1 MAGEMSAEL
10 AAFLGERHLATLVT
24 LRADGSPHA
33 VPVGFT
39 YADGV
44 ARVITSARSVKVAN
58 LRRDPRVSLTQV
70 DGRRWVTLAGP
81 AAVHDDPGRVA
92 TAVAMYEQRYRPPRP
107 NPERVVIE
115 IDVRQV
121 LCNSSLR

>member
-1 MAGEMSAEL
+1 MVGEMSDAL
-10 AAFLGERHLATLVT
+10 MAFLAERHLATLVT

-39 YADGV
+39 FADGV

-58 LRRDPRVSLTQV
+58 VRRDPRVSLTQV
-70 DGRRWVTLAGP
+70 DGRRWVTLAGI
-81 AAVHDDPGRVA
+81 AAVHDDTGRLTA
-92 TAVAMYEQRYRPPRP
+92 AVAMYEQRYRPPRP

>member
-1 MAGEMSAEL
+1 MALHISPALSDFL
-10 AAFLGERHLATLVT
+10 AERHLATLVT

-39 YADGV
+39 YADGM
-44 ARVITSARSVKVAN
+44 ARVITSVGSVKVAN
-58 LRRDPRVSLTQV
+58 VRRDPRVSLTQV

-81 AAVHDDPGRVA
+81 AIVHDDAGRVA
-92 TAVAMYEQRYRPPRP
+92 TAVAMYERRYRPPRA

-115 IDVRQV
+115 VDVQQL
-121 LCNSSLR
+121 LCNPSLR